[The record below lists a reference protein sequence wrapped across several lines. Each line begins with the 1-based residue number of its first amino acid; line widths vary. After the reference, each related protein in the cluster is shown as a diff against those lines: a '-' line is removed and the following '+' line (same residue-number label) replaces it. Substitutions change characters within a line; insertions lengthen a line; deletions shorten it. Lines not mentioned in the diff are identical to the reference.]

1 MRDVNKISCQATLE
15 AIRDTSNEYETE
27 SDDYDERMD
36 NWGYTQEELNT
47 LLSCGIKPWEDE
59 ADGFLEWLEDQRRS
73 ILENQ

>member
-1 MRDVNKISCQATLE
+1 MSSQAALE

-36 NWGYTQEELNT
+36 NWGYTSKDLNMM
-47 LLSCGIKPWEDE
+47 LSCGIKPWEDE
-59 ADGFLEWLEDQRRS
+59 ADGFLEWLEDQERS